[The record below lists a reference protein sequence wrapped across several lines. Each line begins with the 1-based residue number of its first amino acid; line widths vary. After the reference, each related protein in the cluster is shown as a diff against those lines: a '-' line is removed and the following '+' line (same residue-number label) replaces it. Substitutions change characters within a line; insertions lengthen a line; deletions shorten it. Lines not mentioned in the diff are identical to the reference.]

1 VKIELRR
8 RVNGRFTLVRAVI
21 LSCLVSSLI
30 AAEASAQ
37 FGVPFAK
44 YRTFETPHFVVTF
57 EIGLED
63 YAQRAATRAEAAHEL
78 LMRAYGSTPGG
89 KVRLVIVDQGD
100 VFNGAATPSPTNRI
114 VAFAHTPI
122 EGELFYTDDPIELLV
137 THELAHIFH
146 LDEARRGWSVLRH
159 VFGRSE
165 LTFPHLFDGSS
176 LIEGL
181 ATFYE
186 SRLTEGGRVRGVRFP
201 ETLRAAVLETN
212 GPKLDEAESD
222 PGAWPIDRHYVFGS
236 LFLDHVADRYGS
248 ETPPAWMA
256 RRAGSFTSILSRGAA
271 VGELFG
277 GKSLSEEWKDWIAS
291 ERADALRLRDRL
303 RAESPGLAETVRMC
317 DVAHFTAFPRVSPDG
332 SRIAF
337 LATDEGRRPL
347 GLYVADLPA
356 CDARRIARVNSQH
369 AFSWSPDGRFVVF
382 AQLDLVDNAR
392 EFGDLYRIEI
402 VSGATRRMTRSARL
416 TSPDV
421 HPDGQ
426 RIVAVQY
433 DGDRSRL
440 VTVDVDSGR
449 IAPLTAFSSTIAWG
463 PARWSPDGTR
473 LAAVRFTRGS
483 SLDLVLLSAD
493 GQLLQSLTDD
503 RALEGVP
510 EWDAS
515 APAGTRRLFF
525 SSDRTGVR
533 ELYCLELD
541 GDANPRL
548 FLVARVAT
556 GVHEVA
562 VIPTKRDSGHTGA
575 SADVSRRTSIAA
587 IVTHADGRH
596 LERFETD
603 RENWI
608 AATASDSEYA
618 QRRISAEV
626 LPVQEELTTKSY
638 APARDL
644 LPTGW
649 SPVFETVEE
658 LGPFAGAAT
667 SGVDVIGRHAWQ
679 ANAAYGPGG
688 RTIGSASYAY
698 RRFPHAALF
707 GQIASTW
714 RLEQRIDSDVG
725 ELLLLERKQSA
736 AVGVAFPWETWRRRT
751 VFSAN
756 IEIEDRFR
764 ELSGDIPAVS
774 AADPVRQDPTLVG
787 GGVGVSFGNAQAGLR
802 SISVQDG
809 VRMSASIDYLQASAD
824 DRWRSGWE
832 LAGSVYR
839 SFPSWTDSGRPVLA
853 VTARIAEQRGPAA
866 SRLTAGGVGTTS
878 ILDGSNSD
886 FEVRGYPAGFVAA
899 SALWGARSEL
909 RLPIARVSRGLGAL
923 PLYLR
928 GLSGSWF
935 IDSAAAA
942 SRADRLGSPQLLST
956 GAELSSDVTLF
967 SFVPLRVRTGVGV
980 PLKSLG
986 PVTRGDARLY
996 VTAGTSF

>member
-1 VKIELRR
+1 MKR
-8 RVNGRFTLVRAVI
+8 TVI
-21 LSCLVSSLI
+21 LSCLVCSLFVT
-30 AAEASAQ
+30 EASAQ

-44 YRTFETPHFVVTF
+44 YRTFETPHFIVTF
-57 EIGLED
+57 EVGLED
-63 YAQRAATRAEAAHEL
+63 YARRAATRAEAAHEL
-78 LMRAYGSTPGG
+78 LTRAYGSTPGG

-100 VFNGAATPSPTNRI
+100 IFNGAATPSPTNRI

-122 EGELFYTDDPIELLV
+122 EGELFYTDDPTALLV

-186 SRLTEGGRVRGVRFP
+186 SRLTDGGRVRGARFP

-212 GPKLDEAESD
+212 GPRLDEAEAD

-236 LFLDHVADRYGS
+236 LFLDHVANRYGS

-256 RRAGSFTSILSRGAA
+256 RRAGSFMSIVSRGAA
-271 VGELFG
+271 VSELFG
-277 GKSLSEEWKDWIAS
+277 GKSLSEEWKAWIAS
-291 ERADALRLRDRL
+291 ERDEALRLRDRL
-303 RAESPGLAETVRMC
+303 QAESPGLAKTTPLC

-332 SRIAF
+332 SRMAF

-347 GLYVADLPA
+347 GLYVADVQT
-356 CDARRIARVNSQH
+356 CDARRIARVNSSH
-369 AFSWSPDGRFVVF
+369 AFSWWPDGRSIVF
-382 AQLDLVDNAR
+382 AQLDVVDNAR

-402 VSGATRRMTRSARL
+402 ASGAIKRITRSARL

-421 HPDGQ
+421 HPDGH

-440 VTVDVDSGR
+440 VTVDVDSGK
-449 IAPLTAFSSTIAWG
+449 IAALTTFSSAIAWG
-463 PARWSPDGTR
+463 PARWSPDGAR

-483 SLDLVLLSAD
+483 SLDLVLLSAE

-533 ELYCLELD
+533 ELYGLELE

-562 VIPTKRDSGHTGA
+562 VIPS
-575 SADVSRRTSIAA
+575 SRPASIAA

-596 LERFETD
+596 LERFEID
-603 RENWI
+603 RANWI
-608 AATASDSEYA
+608 AAPASDAEYA
-618 QRRISAEV
+618 QRLNRSEV
-626 LPVQEELTTKSY
+626 LSAQEDLTTTSY

-644 LPTGW
+644 VPTGW
-649 SPVFETVEE
+649 SPVFQAVEE

-679 ANAAYGPGG
+679 ANAAFGPGG

-698 RRFPHAALF
+698 RRFPHAALL

-714 RLEQRIDSDVG
+714 RLEQRIDSEAG
-725 ELLLLERKQSA
+725 ELLRLERKRSA
-736 AVGVAFPWETWRRRT
+736 AVGVAFPWQRWRRTT
-751 VFSAN
+751 VLSAN

-764 ELSGDIPAVS
+764 ELSGDAGAVS
-774 AADPVRQDPTLVG
+774 AAEPVRQNPTLFG
-787 GGVGVSFGNAQAGLR
+787 GGVGVSFGNVQAGLR

-809 VRMSASIDYLQASAD
+809 IRVSASIDYLQATAD
-824 DRWRSGWE
+824 DRWRSGWD

-839 SFPSWTDSGRPVLA
+839 SFPSWTDAGRPVWA
-853 VTARIAEQRGPAA
+853 VTMHVAEQRGPAA
-866 SRLTAGGVGTTS
+866 GRLTAGGVGTTS
-878 ILDGSNSD
+878 IVDGSSSD
-886 FEVRGYPAGFVAA
+886 VEVRGYPPGLVAA
-899 SALWGARSEL
+899 SALWSARSEM
-909 RLPIARVSRGLGAL
+909 RLPIARISRGLGAL

-942 SRADRLGSPQLLST
+942 SSVDRLGSPQLLST

-986 PVTRGDARLY
+986 PVTSGDARFY
-996 VTAGTSF
+996 ITAGTSF